1 MLKHEF
7 LLECIVILI
16 NILKIVKYFELK
28 KNPKKQT
35 KKNPKKLLEVAL
47 QIVMIFFYRINTVY
61 IEPIRERCIFASQG

>member
-28 KNPKKQT
+28 KKTKQKKKPQKT
-35 KKNPKKLLEVAL
+35 IRSCSTNCHD
-47 QIVMIFFYRINTVY
+47 FFL
-61 IEPIRERCIFASQG
+61 